1 MIPFK
6 YPQDTIRFD
15 QLKSDYVSA
24 YSDLADMQTEWTRL
38 RTAYQSLRLFPQNI
52 AYIMKGDY
60 RVLTLIYRGYH
71 RIPKTDRENMKDELV
86 TLFDYDIKYREVIKD
101 FLMDSANGFEIN
113 TCHYCDMAY
122 VNIYTIDPTSDGLY
136 FMNTASED
144 ELKRKLKTESDRTIN
159 TVRSNRPY
167 NSIAD
172 FEHVGSL
179 VHWAEDKFDKTF
191 KPNRNKVSN
200 FDVEHILDKGSC
212 PIVALSLMNFVPSCQ
227 VCNSRLK
234 KTRILGK
241 DGIPEGK
248 LSPTSPLYDFD
259 NGVTIRILPKTGQTK
274 INPTQ
279 HCEDY
284 NLIFDISDNDYEYFV
299 NLFKLEER
307 YSYHK
312 IEALRWVE
320 LKQKYT
326 DAQITMM
333 SNALNGNPD
342 FSKDKI
348 REDIFGSDFT
358 NNEHRCFSKMKRDI
372 LK

>member
-1 MIPFK
+1 M
-6 YPQDTIRFD
+6 T
-15 QLKSDYVSA
+15 
-24 YSDLADMQTEWTRL
+24 
-38 RTAYQSLRLFPQNI
+38 
-52 AYIMKGDY
+52 GDY

-71 RIPKTDRENMKDELV
+71 RIPKTDRNNMKDDLEA
-86 TLFDYDIKYREVIKD
+86 LFNYDENYRENIRM
-101 FLMDSANGFEIN
+101 FFMDSANGFEIN
-113 TCHYCDMAY
+113 TCHYCDMSY
-122 VNIYTIDPTSDGLY
+122 VNIYTIDPINDGLY
-136 FMNTASED
+136 FMNTASD
-144 ELKRKLKTESDRTIN
+144 EELRRKLKTKSNKTVN
-159 TVRSNRPY
+159 TVRENRPY
-167 NSIAD
+167 NSVAD
-172 FEHVGSL
+172 FKRIGHLLRWGNN
-179 VHWAEDKFDKTF
+179 KFDNTF
-191 KPNRNKVSN
+191 KPNYNNRGH
-200 FDVEHILDKGSC
+200 FDIDHILDKGSC
-212 PIVALSLMNFVPSCQ
+212 PIIALSLMNFVPSCQ

-234 KTRILGK
+234 NTRILGK

-259 NGVTIRILPKTGQTK
+259 NGVTIRILPKTGQIK

-279 HCEDY
+279 HRNNY
-284 NLIFDISDNDYEYFV
+284 NLIFDITDKDYEYFV

-326 DAQITMM
+326 DARITMM

-348 REDIFGSDFT
+348 REDIFGTDFT
-358 NNEHRCFSKMKRDI
+358 NNKHRCFNKMKKDI

>member
-1 MIPFK
+1 MISLK
-6 YPQDTIRFD
+6 YPQAPQAFNL
-15 QLKSDYVSA
+15 LKSNYVAA
-24 YSDLADMQTEWTRL
+24 YSDLVNMQIEWSRL
-38 RTAYQSLRLFPQNI
+38 RRVYPRLNVFPQNI
-52 AYIMKGDY
+52 KDIMKADY
-60 RVLTLIYRGYH
+60 RGLILIYSDYR
-71 RIPKTDRENMKDELV
+71 RIAKTDRENMKDELV
-86 TLFDYDIKYREVIKD
+86 ALFNYDGKYREVIKG

-122 VNIYTIDPTSDGLY
+122 VNIYTIDPTDDGLY
-136 FMNTASED
+136 FMNTASDD
-144 ELKRKLKTESDRTIN
+144 ELKRKLETKSNKTVN
-159 TVRSNRPY
+159 TVRTNRPY

-172 FEHVGSL
+172 FERVGNL
-179 VHWAEDKFDKTF
+179 LHWADNKFDKTF
-191 KPNRNKVSN
+191 KPSYKHRSN
-200 FDVEHILDKGSC
+200 FDVEHVLDKGSC
-212 PIVALSLMNFVPSCQ
+212 PIVALSLMNFIPSCQ

-234 KTRILGK
+234 KTRVLGRN
-241 DGIPEGK
+241 GVPEGK

-259 NGVTIRILPKTGQTK
+259 NGVTIRILPKTGQIK

-279 HCEDY
+279 HREDY
-284 NLIFDISDNDYEYFV
+284 NLVFDVSDKDYEYLV

-312 IEALRWVE
+312 IEGLRWIE

-326 DAQITMM
+326 DARITMM
-333 SNALNGNPD
+333 SNALRANPH
-342 FSKDKI
+342 FTVDKI

>member
-6 YPQDTIRFD
+6 YPEDKIRFD
-15 QLKSDYVSA
+15 QLKSDYLLA
-24 YSDLADMQTEWTRL
+24 YSDLADMQIKWDDI
-38 RTAYQSLRLFPQNI
+38 RTKYKSLKLFPEKI
-52 AYIMKGDY
+52 GYIMQGDY
-60 RVLTLIYRGYH
+60 RVLMLIYRGYH
-71 RIPKTDRENMKDELV
+71 RIPKTDRDKMKDELV
-86 TLFDYDIKYREVIKD
+86 ALFDYNGKYREVIKN
-101 FLMDSANGFEIN
+101 FLMNSANGFEIN

-122 VNIYTIDPTSDGLY
+122 VNSYTIDHIKDGID
-136 FMNTASED
+136 FMNTASDED
-144 ELKRKLKTESDRTIN
+144 LRKKINTESNKTIEI
-159 TVRSNRPY
+159 VRRNRPY
-167 NSIAD
+167 RDINDFKRVGNSVRWKD
-172 FEHVGSL
+172 N
-179 VHWAEDKFDKTF
+179 KFDKMF
-191 KPNRNKVSN
+191 KSSSIHRSH

-234 KTRILGK
+234 KTRVLGK
-241 DGIPEGK
+241 YSIPEGK

-259 NGVTIRILPKTGQTK
+259 NGVTIRILPKTGQIK

-279 HCEDY
+279 HREDY
-284 NLIFDISDNDYEYFV
+284 NLIFDISDKDYEYFV

-326 DAQITMM
+326 DVQITMM

-358 NNEHRCFSKMKRDI
+358 NEGHRCFSKLKRDI